1 MLVAS
6 LRHESRRGRARVTF
20 DVRLT
25 PTPFVMTQ
33 HSQLTF
39 ERAIRGGGGGRTEI
53 VHWDYLVDG
62 VSLRERLKVGD
73 MISPFGWLRPAADAR
88 FRQILL
94 LKQPSDLKP
103 GRVPIFVCPECADY
117 GCGAVTAAVTKDGD
131 FIIWDSF
138 AHENN
143 YSDEAH
149 PIAEHRQQRLSF
161 HRSEYWSVIHSL
173 PLSAGEPPH
182 AQP

>member
-1 MLVAS
+1 VDEL
-6 LRHESRRGRARVTF
+6 

-25 PTPFVMTQ
+25 PTPLVMSKQ
-33 HSQLTF
+33 SQLTF

-53 VHWDYLVDG
+53 VHWNYLVDG

-73 MISPFGWLRPAADAR
+73 MVSPFGWLRPDADAR

-94 LKQPSDLKP
+94 LKQASDLRP
-103 GRVPIFVCPECADY
+103 DRVPIFVCPECADY
-117 GCGAVTAAVTKDGD
+117 GCGAVTAAVSKEGD
-131 FIIWDSF
+131 SIIWDLF

-161 HRSEYWSVIHSL
+161 HRSEYWSVIHAL
-173 PLSAGEPPH
+173 PLSASDTSHTRP
-182 AQP
+182 